1 MVAGVALIAIK
12 ITSDCLPVHTIS
24 NAGWCTRMAY
34 RVSYNTKLHEL
45 WYFLR

>member
-12 ITSDCLPVHTIS
+12 ITSDCLPENTIS
-24 NAGWCTRMAY
+24 NIGWYIHMVY
-34 RVSYNTKLHEL
+34 RVSYNTTLHEL